1 VRRHDVGG
9 RSLLRPDLDEAS
21 LADAVFPAGDDVD
34 LDLSGVRISG
44 GDRTGT
50 SARGEITGSV
60 LESLDL
66 TGTRLRPLVLAD
78 ARLHDVEV
86 SNAQWHEVTAR
97 RVELR
102 SARGVGLGLS
112 LDLAWDVYVEDYRL
126 DYAGIHVGRVRGHLV
141 FRDCSLRSATLAGD
155 LSRVVFDGCDL
166 TDARFEAT
174 AADGCDLRS
183 SRLAGAR
190 GLHGLRGARID
201 TGQLVV
207 VAAQLAAEAGIR
219 VVTDADPDGPAG

>member
-1 VRRHDVGG
+1 M
-9 RSLLRPDLDEAS
+9 LRPELDEAG
-21 LADAVFPAGDDVD
+21 LADAVFPDGDDVE
-34 LDLSGVRISG
+34 LDLTGARVSG

-50 SARGEITGSV
+50 TGWGEITGSV

-78 ARLHDVEV
+78 VRLHDVEI
-86 SNAQWHEVTAR
+86 SNAQWHDVTAR

-102 SARGVGLGLS
+102 SGRGVGLGLS
-112 LDLAWDVYVEDYRL
+112 LDLAWDVHVEDYRL

-141 FRDCSLRSATLAGD
+141 FQGCSLRSATLAGD

-201 TGQLVV
+201 ATQLVV
-207 VAAQLAAEAGIR
+207 VAAQLAAEAGIH
-219 VVTDADPDGPAG
+219 VVTDPD